1 MLENPL
7 SHLAAH
13 ALVDVHLPNSV
24 DRAPEPRIGNYTMF
38 VAAGRPAP
46 PWNCAIAGR
55 GSSSK
60 FPLEIAQT

>member
-1 MLENPL
+1 MGAVLENPL

-38 VAAGRPAP
+38 VVQPVGRRRRG
-46 PWNCAIAGR
+46 IAQLLVADR
-55 GSSSK
+55 HRN
-60 FPLEIAQT
+60 FPLK